1 MNNYLSFNN
10 VVTFDSSFQK
20 FDSSI
25 FNDNIDIE
33 SINYIKDKTIEKRK
47 SINRIYKE
55 NDLFRFLNIT
65 NDIPFRFENL
75 PEYNLKLIP
84 FHENNVSFFNEDICQ
99 ITIPRN
105 CSKISLLYFRLKI
118 S

>member
-33 SINYIKDKTIEKRK
+33 SINYRKDKTFEKTK
-47 SINRIYKE
+47 AINRIYKE
-55 NDLFRFLNIT
+55 NDL
-65 NDIPFRFENL
+65 FRFENL